1 MSSLTFTQSLSDK
14 AIATVPYGVVH
25 QTKGRI
31 RLRVPQLSQDPVYAT
46 RLEQFIKSYS
56 FVTEVS
62 LNSEARSLAV
72 CYQSN
77 QISSREIQEQI
88 AIALHQATLPS
99 LSPHTTSALA
109 KRLGVASQALTWH
122 RSQTDFAQWSRDRD
136 PEAISW
142 QYDAASKTFF
152 TVGDCSTLT
161 AQTTSKGQ
169 RILQTLGGVTTAK
182 VGCMVGK
189 LAGEVIGLGLLGS
202 AGVVI
207 GAEVGAFVGEIV
219 GEVVGSELGSFS

>member
-1 MSSLTFTQSLSDK
+1 MSSLT
-14 AIATVPYGVVH
+14 IAQPPLGKSITAVPYEVIH

-31 RLRVPQLSQDPVYAT
+31 RLRMPQIAQDPTYPT
-46 RLEQFIKSYS
+46 RLEKFIRSYS

-62 LNSEARSLAV
+62 LNCDARSLAV
-72 CYQSN
+72 CYRSD
-77 QISSREIQEQI
+77 QISSRDIQKQI
-88 AIALHQATLPS
+88 AIALHQATLPM
-99 LSPHTTSALA
+99 SPHTTSALA
-109 KRLGVASQALTWH
+109 KRLGIASQALTWH
-122 RSQTDFAQWSRDRD
+122 RSQTDFAQWSRARD

-161 AQTTSKGQ
+161 ETTYKGQ

-202 AGVVI
+202 VGVVI